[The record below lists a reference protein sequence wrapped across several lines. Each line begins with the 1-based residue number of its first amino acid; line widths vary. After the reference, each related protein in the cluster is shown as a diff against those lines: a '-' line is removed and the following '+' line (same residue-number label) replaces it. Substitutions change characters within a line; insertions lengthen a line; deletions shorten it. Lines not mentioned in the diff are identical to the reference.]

1 MYIKKGCFITPKHKT
16 TLIQHFQPYK
26 MGEFM
31 KKTFAKL
38 ALTTALTIG
47 ATSTFAENITV
58 FAAASMTN
66 VLQQIGDEYKK
77 AHPEDT
83 LTFSFAGS
91 STLAKQIEQDAPADL
106 FISADQKWMDYVAEK
121 LPNKTKNI
129 TTLAQN
135 ELILIA
141 PADSKIKVASIKD
154 INFKNTIGDSYLA
167 VGDDNVPVGRYAKK
181 ALEYL
186 GVWGDVENRLSK
198 AKDVR
203 AVLSYIERGELPLG
217 IVYSTDAKVSDKVK
231 VVATF
236 PQESYGK
243 VVYPAATLS
252 DKTEAK
258 RFLDYLSSPLAKEA
272 LEKAGF
278 KPAN

>member
-1 MYIKKGCFITPKHKT
+1 
-16 TLIQHFQPYK
+16 
-26 MGEFM
+26 M
-31 KKTFAKL
+31 KKTFTKL
-38 ALTTALTIG
+38 ALTAALALGT
-47 ATSTFAENITV
+47 TSAFAENITV

-106 FISADQKWMDYVAEK
+106 FISADQKWVDYVAEK
-121 LPNKTKNI
+121 LPNKAKNI

-135 ELILIA
+135 ELVLIA
-141 PADSKIKVASIKD
+141 PADSKIKVASIKE

-231 VVATF
+231 VVAVF

-243 VVYPAATLS
+243 VVYPVATLS

-258 RFLDYLSSPLAKEA
+258 RFLDYLLSPTAKEA

>member
-1 MYIKKGCFITPKHKT
+1 MKN
-16 TLIQHFQPYK
+16 TLSALVLSSL
-26 MGEFM
+26 
-31 KKTFAKL
+31 FAFSQ
-38 ALTTALTIG
+38 TA
-47 ATSTFAENITV
+47 SAENITV

-66 VLQQIGDEYKK
+66 VLQQIGAEYEK
-77 AHPEDT
+77 AYPEDK

-121 LPNKTKNI
+121 QPEKTKNI
-129 TTLAQN
+129 QILVEN
-135 ELILIA
+135 ELVLIA
-141 PADSKIKVASIKD
+141 PSESQFQAENIADIDFDKVLKG
-154 INFKNTIGDSYLA
+154 TYLA

-181 ALEYL
+181 ALEHL
-186 GVWGDVENRLSK
+186 QLWDKVESRLSK

-203 AVLSYIERGELPLG
+203 AVLAYIERGELPLG

-243 VVYPAATLS
+243 VVYPAATIS
-252 DKTEAK
+252 EKAEAK
-258 RFLDYLSSPLAKEA
+258 RFLDYLSSDTAKQTF
-272 LEKAGF
+272 EKAGF
-278 KPAN
+278 KTVE

>member
-1 MYIKKGCFITPKHKT
+1 M
-16 TLIQHFQPYK
+16 QK
-26 MGEFM
+26 MLV
-31 KKTFAKL
+31 KL
-38 ALTTALTIG
+38 SLVAALGLGSA
-47 ATSTFAENITV
+47 FVWAENITV

-77 AHPEDT
+77 QHPEDS

-106 FISADQKWMDYVAEK
+106 FVSADQKWMDYVAQKQPE
-121 LPNKTKNI
+121 KTKNI
-129 TTLAQN
+129 KVLAENTLV
-135 ELILIA
+135 LIA
-141 PADSKIKVASIKD
+141 PKESKLKGASVKEM
-154 INFKNTIGDSYLA
+154 NFKSAIGDSYLA

-181 ALEYL
+181 ALENL
-186 GVWGDVENRLSK
+186 GLWADVENRLSK

-203 AVLSYIERGELPLG
+203 AVLAYIERGELPLG

-231 VVATF
+231 VVAEF

-252 DKTEAK
+252 QKAEAK
-258 RFLDYLSSPLAKEA
+258 RFLDFLSSNEAKMA
-272 LEKAGF
+272 FEKAGF
-278 KPAN
+278 KVVK

>member
-1 MYIKKGCFITPKHKT
+1 MNKF
-16 TLIQHFQPYK
+16 LN
-26 MGEFM
+26 
-31 KKTFAKL
+31 KL
-38 ALTTALTIG
+38 ALISALGFASTA
-47 ATSTFAENITV
+47 AFAENITV

-77 AHPEDT
+77 QHPEDT

-106 FISADQKWMDYVAEK
+106 FVSADQKWMDYVAEK
-121 LPNKTKNI
+121 QPAKTKNI
-129 TTLAQN
+129 KVLAEN
-135 ELILIA
+135 ALVLIA
-141 PADSKIKVASIKD
+141 PKDNPIKVATVKD
-154 INFKNTIGDSYLA
+154 INFKSAIGDSYLA

-181 ALEYL
+181 ALENL
-186 GVWGDVENRLSK
+186 GLWADVENRVSK

-203 AVLSYIERGELPLG
+203 AVLAYIERGELPLG

-231 VVATF
+231 VVAEF

-252 DKTEAK
+252 DKAEAK
-258 RFLDYLSSPLAKEA
+258 RFLDFLSSPTA
-272 LEKAGF
+272 LSAFEKAGF
-278 KPAN
+278 KTVK

>member
-1 MYIKKGCFITPKHKT
+1 
-16 TLIQHFQPYK
+16 
-26 MGEFM
+26 M
-31 KKTFAKL
+31 KKTFVKL
-38 ALTTALTIG
+38 ALASVFALG
-47 ATSTFAENITV
+47 STQALAENITV

-66 VLQQIGDEYKK
+66 VLQQIGEEYKK
-77 AHPEDT
+77 AYPQDS

-91 STLAKQIEQDAPADL
+91 STLAKQIEQEAPADL

-121 LPNKTKNI
+121 LPTKTKNI
-129 TTLAQN
+129 TTLVEN
-135 ELILIA
+135 ELVLIA
-141 PADSKIKVASIKD
+141 PQSSPLKVASIKEID
-154 INFKNTIGDSYLA
+154 FKKVIGDSYLA

-181 ALEYL
+181 ALEHL
-186 GVWGDVENRLSK
+186 NLWGDVENRLSK

-231 VVATF
+231 IVAVF

-252 DKTEAK
+252 EKAEAK
-258 RFLDYLSSPLAKEA
+258 RFLDFLSGAQAKAAFEQ
-272 LEKAGF
+272 AGF

>member
-1 MYIKKGCFITPKHKT
+1 
-16 TLIQHFQPYK
+16 
-26 MGEFM
+26 M
-31 KKTFAKL
+31 KKTFVKL
-38 ALTTALTIG
+38 ALASVFALG
-47 ATSTFAENITV
+47 STQALAENITV

-66 VLQQIGDEYKK
+66 VLQQIGEEYKK
-77 AHPEDT
+77 AYPQDS

-91 STLAKQIEQDAPADL
+91 STLAKQIEQEAPADL

-121 LPNKTKNI
+121 LPTKTKNI
-129 TTLAQN
+129 TTLVEN
-135 ELILIA
+135 ELVLIA
-141 PADSKIKVASIKD
+141 PQSSPLKVASVKEID
-154 INFKNTIGDSYLA
+154 FKKVIGDSYLA

-181 ALEYL
+181 ALEHL
-186 GVWGDVENRLSK
+186 NLWGDVENRLSK

-231 VVATF
+231 IVAVF

-252 DKTEAK
+252 EKTEAK
-258 RFLDYLSSPLAKEA
+258 RFLDFLSGAQAKAAFEQ
-272 LEKAGF
+272 AGF